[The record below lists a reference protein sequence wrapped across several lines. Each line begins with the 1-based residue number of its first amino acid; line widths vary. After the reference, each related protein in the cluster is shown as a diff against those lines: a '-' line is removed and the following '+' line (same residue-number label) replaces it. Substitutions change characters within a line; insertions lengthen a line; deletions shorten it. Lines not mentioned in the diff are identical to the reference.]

1 MKAKILIIGST
12 GKLGSKLLKY
22 AYSNNIK
29 IFAATCFNNKKKLL
43 SQKLKYKIDNT
54 FILTDQKERDN
65 FLIPAFIEIFGF
77 HFISFFIFEISA
89 KELFGSPGLLAMNFF
104 FPPKI
109 PAIVFIEVRFPEPK
123 L

>member
-54 FILTDQKERDN
+54 FILSEQNERDN
-65 FLIPAFIEIFGF
+65 FLKFLTSK
-77 HFISFFIFEISA
+77 ISLIYF
-89 KELFGSPGLLAMNFF
+89 LDFGSSSLIYLNKFLYFF
-104 FPPKI
+104 KSKENTI
-109 PAIVFIEVRFPEPK
+109 N
-123 L
+123 